1 MKSSIFSVMTGS
13 RFTPWAADTL
23 REAIQDAHGVE
34 VFAIGDVEAG
44 WVTQV
49 TVTCR
54 GQVDRVPAL
63 IDRPRAGQ
71 VVIHNHPSGDLRAS
85 DADMQL
91 AGLYGE
97 EGVGVVIVDSS
108 VSRSNWVV
116 EPYAPEQK
124 PVDDEALRRFFEEG
138 LARVMEG
145 YEPRSQQ
152 IDMARQVATSLMECA
167 PVVIEAGT
175 GTGKS
180 LAYLVPAALWAVANQ
195 QKVVVSTHTR
205 ALQGQLLH
213 SDLPLLSRGGIEVK
227 TAVLQGRGNY
237 LCKRRLAL
245 ADEED
250 REAPDRVDLDALL
263 DWDRQT
269 TDGSRSDIPFE
280 LEPTLW
286 DRVLSDSDL
295 SLRVRCPH
303 YAECHYY
310 QARRAA
316 AAAHIVV
323 VNHALLLADLRL
335 RAEIG
340 RGVLPRY
347 DRVIL
352 DEAHHLEDAATGAVT
367 RQLTALG
374 VRRAVAP
381 LLDGKRR
388 RGALTRLVDQHGG
401 TGSVLDEA
409 GRTALQVGATAASSL
424 LRELIANTE
433 AIMAQLAEQGL
444 EEDDA
449 PRRWTDTDE
458 QDDLWRTSIAP
469 DVASVA
475 AELEA
480 VTEHLDAVE
489 ALFGDVQLPE
499 RSAQPL
505 LDVRRGRRRL
515 KGHAEIARSFLEF
528 RRDWCRWIERARS
541 RRGRRTAQLNVAPVA
556 VAGTLKEIL
565 WEPLPGTVS
574 TSATLSLAG
583 SFAWWQSRHGLES
596 PATALYPSPFD
607 HARQAILGLPRD
619 LPEPNEPDFL
629 RRSAERIVEAIR
641 ISDGGAFVLCTS
653 HRAVRF
659 YAEALR
665 AQLGAAWPI
674 VAQGQASRV
683 LLLERFKENRRAVL
697 IGTDSF
703 WEGVSVQGEG
713 LRLVVIPRLPFR
725 VPTEPL
731 RMARHEA
738 IASRGKDPFVA
749 YSLPEAVIKLRQG
762 YGRLI
767 RSHTDVGAVVILD
780 RRIHDR
786 RYGRIMLRALPP
798 ARRVVGAWRQVV
810 DALRGLFGEA

>member
-1 MKSSIFSVMTGS
+1 MLGS

-23 REAIQDAHGVE
+23 RESIRDANGVE
-34 VFAIGDVEAG
+34 VFAIGDVEDG

-54 GQVDRVPAL
+54 GQEDRVAAL

-71 VVIHNHPSGDLRAS
+71 VVIHNHPSGDLNAS
-85 DADMQL
+85 NADMQL
-91 AGLYGE
+91 AAIYGE
-97 EGVGVVIVDSS
+97 DGVGVVIVDSQ

-116 EPYAPEQK
+116 EPYAPTQK
-124 PVDDEALRRFFEEG
+124 EVDGEALRRFFEEG
-138 LARVMEG
+138 LARLMDG
-145 YEPRSQQ
+145 YESRPQQ
-152 IDMARQVATSLMECA
+152 VDMARRVASSLMERA
-167 PVVIEAGT
+167 PLVVEAGT

-180 LAYLVPAALWAVANQ
+180 LAYLVPAALWATVNGA
-195 QKVVVSTHTR
+195 KVIVSTHTR

-213 SDLPLLSRGGIEVK
+213 SDLPLLTRGGIEVK

-237 LCKRRLAL
+237 LCKRRLGL
-245 ADEED
+245 TDQED
-250 REAPDRVDLDALL
+250 RDAEDRAALDALL
-263 DWDRQT
+263 DWDQQT
-269 TDGSRSDIPFE
+269 ADGSRSDIPFE
-280 LEPTLW
+280 LDATLW

-303 YAECHYY
+303 YAECHYF

-352 DEAHHLEDAATGAVT
+352 DEAHHLEDSATGAVT
-367 RQLTALG
+367 RQLTAFAI
-374 VRRAVAP
+374 RRATAP

-388 RGALTRLVDQHGG
+388 RGALTRLLEHHGG
-401 TGSVLDEA
+401 DGSALA
-409 GRTALQVGATAASSL
+409 PSGRTELEIGVTAAATL
-424 LRELIANTE
+424 LRELVVNTE
-433 AIMAQLAEQGL
+433 ALMAQLAENGL
-444 EEDDA
+444 EEGDA
-449 PRRWTDTDE
+449 PRRWTDADE
-458 QDDLWRTSIAP
+458 ADDLWRVTVAP

-489 ALFGDVQLPE
+489 AIFADVQLPE
-499 RSAQPL
+499 SKAQPL

-515 KGHAEIARSFLEF
+515 KAHADIARSFLEF
-528 RRDWCRWIERARS
+528 RRDWCRWIDRARS
-541 RRGRRTAQLNVAPVA
+541 RQGRRTAQLNVAPVA
-556 VAGTLKEIL
+556 VARTLQEIL

-583 SFAWWQSRHGLES
+583 NFSWWQSRHGLET
-596 PATALYPSPFD
+596 PQTALYPSPFD
-607 HARQAILGLPRD
+607 HAKQAILGLPRD
-619 LPEPNEPDFL
+619 LPEPNDPAFL
-629 RRSAERIVEAIR
+629 ALSAERIAEAVQ

-659 YAEALR
+659 YSEALR
-665 AQLGAAWPI
+665 TSLGSSWPI
-674 VAQGQASRV
+674 VTQGQASRV
-683 LLLERFKENRRAVL
+683 LLLRRFAENRRAVL

-725 VPTEPL
+725 VPTDPL

-738 IASRGKDPFVA
+738 IASRGKDPFLA

-767 RSHTDVGAVVILD
+767 RSHTDVGAVVLLD

-786 RYGRIMLRALPP
+786 RYGRVMMRSLPP
-798 ARRVVGAWRQVV
+798 ARRVTGAWRQVR
-810 DALRGLFGEA
+810 DALLSLYGAS